1 MAQRIAKASVLAAAA
16 VLSLAITDL
25 KIRLVVAK
33 LDDAG
38 SDALVNYYASLN

>member
-16 VLSLAITDL
+16 VLSLAIADL
-25 KIRLVVAK
+25 KIKPVVSK

-38 SDALVNYYASLN
+38 CDALVNCYASLK